1 MYLSAWLHLKSLDE
15 AKEEFLASSKIRYRH
30 NRELKRLSNNLN
42 QAVVITHVQLDLNPS
57 P

>member
-1 MYLSAWLHLKSLDE
+1 MYLSTWLHLKSLDE

-42 QAVVITHVQLDLNPS
+42 QDVILTHVQLDLDPS

>member
-30 NRELKRLSNNLN
+30 NRELKRLSSNLN